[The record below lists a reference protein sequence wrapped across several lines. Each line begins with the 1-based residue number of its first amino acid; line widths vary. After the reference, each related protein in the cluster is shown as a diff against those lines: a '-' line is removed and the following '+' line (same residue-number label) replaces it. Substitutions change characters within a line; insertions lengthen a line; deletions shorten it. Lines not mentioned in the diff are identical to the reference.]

1 MSSWRRAAGALEC
14 GRSSYR
20 LFGTVLYPL
29 VEIMAK
35 KDPIRLNAPSITPV
49 RSRTL
54 QRSLSATGSL
64 PRSIG
69 VPPVPGHGQEDHG
82 RSRATGILPV
92 PEHGQDDHGTTHGQ
106 NSLDAAPPIVHDVL
120 RSPGEALD
128 AATRAALEPRFGH
141 DFSRI
146 KVHTDAKAADSARQ
160 VNALAYTVGED
171 VVFARGQYQPGS
183 SQGQRLIAHE
193 LTHTIQQAGGTSLRG
208 AGPSESRLEGEA
220 QAVSRAALDGQE
232 VSVAARAPM
241 GLSRQPAP
249 GAAPDVITGATPAA
263 VVATDPDTIDG
274 FATGSTVI
282 SPANRAKLQG
292 IAGRIQASLRDH
304 ANSMVRVVG
313 HTDAQGMEGDNFKL
327 GMRRAEATRDA
338 LAGMGVPRE
347 KMQIESKGQ
356 MEPVDE
362 SPQKDN
368 PRNRRVEVKYAAPA
382 APMAPAAPA
391 APAAPQQMDPHPP
404 AEPQKQTV
412 DWCQLHPELCIHPQ
426 IAPLPKP
433 GPRRDPDPEPPRE
446 PRYHPHLGNS
456 SFSDW
461 LKKTFV
467 APVVKTVTPFLG
479 KSLQDKLID
488 LANDGVLKGT
498 TAGLD
503 KAMQAWGVDE
513 KGRNAIINAVDAA
526 IKQKAQGGQ

>member
-1 MSSWRRAAGALEC
+1 M
-14 GRSSYR
+14 
-20 LFGTVLYPL
+20 
-29 VEIMAK
+29 
-35 KDPIRLNAPSITPV
+35 
-49 RSRTL
+49 L
-54 QRSLSATGSL
+54 QRS
-64 PRSIG
+64 P
-69 VPPVPGHGQEDHG
+69 
-82 RSRATGILPV
+82 RATGILPV
-92 PEHGQDDHGTTHGQ
+92 PGHGRDGHGTLQGQDGLATV
-106 NSLDAAPPIVHDVL
+106 PPIVHDVL

-146 KVHTDAKAADSARQ
+146 KVHADAKAADSARQ

-220 QAVSRAALDGQE
+220 QAVSRAALEGRE
-232 VSVAARAPM
+232 VSVAARAPL

-249 GAAPDVITGATPAA
+249 GAAPDVISGATPAA

-274 FATGSTVI
+274 FATGSAVI
-282 SPANRAKLQG
+282 TPANQGKLQA
-292 IAGRIQASLRDH
+292 IAVRIQSALKERPDSR
-304 ANSMVRVVG
+304 VRVVG
-313 HTDAQGMEGDNFKL
+313 HTDAQGQEGDNFKL

-338 LAGMGVPRE
+338 LIKLAVPA
-347 KMQIESKGQ
+347 KNIDIASKGQ
-356 MEPVDE
+356 TEPVDA

-382 APMAPAAPA
+382 APLAPVAPAAPA
-391 APAAPQQMDPHPP
+391 VPQQMDPHPP
-404 AEPQKQTV
+404 ADPQKQTV
-412 DWCQLHPELCIHPQ
+412 DWCQMHPELCLHPE
-426 IAPLPKP
+426 IVPPPKP
-433 GPRRDPDPEPPRE
+433 GPRRDPDPEPPPE
-446 PRYHPHLGNS
+446 PRYHPNLGNS

-467 APVVKTVTPFLG
+467 APVVKAVTPFLG

-526 IKQKAQGGQ
+526 IKQKGQSMPGGAP